1 MEKQQRIEKAKEY
14 PIRTAQGA
22 TQSACI
28 LFKSRKTEKKADI
41 EGGKNDGGEEG
52 FDGGEEGFD
61 EEETKASV
69 EEVETAVDDNDAE
82 SGAED
87 VWDKSRNVWYVKEG
101 DIDLGDVVQL
111 RFGRWYHK

>member
-1 MEKQQRIEKAKEY
+1 M
-14 PIRTAQGA
+14 
-22 TQSACI
+22 
-28 LFKSRKTEKKADI
+28 
-41 EGGKNDGGEEG
+41 
-52 FDGGEEGFD
+52 
-61 EEETKASV
+61 
-69 EEVETAVDDNDAE
+69 EEVEIAVDDNDAE